1 MSTTIAKLEI
11 YTVVEVWRGM
21 TQKVRNFRR
30 LGNAQKYMKRARR
43 HYNPIADEV
52 ALFKTSLRVSR

>member
-1 MSTTIAKLEI
+1 MSTTTAKLEI

-30 LGNAQKYMKRARR
+30 LGNAQKYMKRVRR

-52 ALFKTSLRVSR
+52 ALFKSSLRVSR